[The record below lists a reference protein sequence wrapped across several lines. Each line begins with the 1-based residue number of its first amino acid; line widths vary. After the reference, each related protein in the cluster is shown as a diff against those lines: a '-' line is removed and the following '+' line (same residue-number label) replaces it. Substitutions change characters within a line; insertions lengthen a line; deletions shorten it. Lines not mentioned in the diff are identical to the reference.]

1 MANELLVGVKIGA
14 VLSGSFS
21 AAFGSAKSTLDR
33 VGQVADRL
41 GNKHQQLGAAMAA
54 AMARPVGNIGALRN
68 QYDRLGQTLDQ
79 LRRKQ
84 EQLNQSIARGDRLK
98 EQRKELRGDAMETV
112 GTAIALA
119 APVVSSVKIAS
130 SFEDAVKDIA
140 ITGDMNSKEELQ
152 LGKTIRESALRYNQG
167 QMDIAKGVGVL
178 VAEGMDPAKAE
189 KQSGL
194 LAKSATSTRASF
206 EDLAKM
212 NVSFDQL
219 GVKDMELA
227 FNQAAKAGKQGSFE
241 LKDMSKW
248 FPALGGMVKSLGI
261 TGNEAVVN
269 MASRLQI
276 ARRTAGSN
284 DEAANNF
291 KNFLSKLTSPDT
303 QKDFEKIGIDLGAS
317 LLRSAKDGLDP
328 IEAGVSIIM
337 ARMKDAAPGAAAEM
351 QKLSAELAGIKDPAQ
366 RAAEMERRK
375 GFIENLGQ
383 RAGLGE
389 MFQDM
394 QAMSYLLAELQNR
407 GDLKKIMDNTR
418 SGKAENGQNQIDV
431 DWERRMQGS
440 TEKFNLFK
448 RQIGEVGIVIGETL
462 LPPLTELMGQ
472 VQPVVSEF
480 GKWAQEHP
488 GLIKGA
494 VGLAGGLLLG
504 KLGFIGLKYGLNLIF
519 SPFNALATL
528 LTGTQA
534 KWLML
539 RGLWQSGTFAP
550 AIAGFRAVC
559 QGLGGLA
566 KFLGGGLMTGLRT
579 LFQWGSALGRML
591 GGALLSGLR
600 LAGQA
605 VLWLGRALM
614 MNPIGLAITAI
625 ALGAYLIYRY
635 WDKLKPWF
643 MGLWNEIKSAFNGGI
658 GGITKLIVNWSPM
671 GLFYKAFAGVMSYMG
686 VDLPKNFT
694 EFGAHLISGLIGGI
708 KSKITAARDAIV
720 GFGSDV
726 KSWFA
731 STLGIKSPSRVFMGF
746 GDNIAQ
752 GAALGVH
759 RSAGLAGKA
768 VAGMAKQTA
777 DAWDTPKMQIA
788 SAAQQSYQQLT
799 PAGRAGAEGSGGDG
813 MVIHFSPNIQLAA
826 GTPDALRSQL
836 NEGLQMSLQ
845 ELERLIDRVMA
856 QKARRSY

>member
-14 VLSGSFS
+14 VLSGSFH

-33 VGQVADRL
+33 IGQVVDRL
-41 GNKHQQLGAAMAA
+41 GSKHQQLGAVMASAMAK
-54 AMARPVGNIGALRN
+54 PISNIGALRG
-68 QYDRLGQTLDQ
+68 QYDRLGQTMDQ

-84 EQLNQSIARGDRLK
+84 DQLTASIARGDQLK
-98 EQRKELRGDAMETV
+98 NQRKELRSDAMETV
-112 GTAIALA
+112 GTALA
-119 APVVSSVKIAS
+119 IGAPVVSSVKIAS

-167 QMDIAKGVGVL
+167 QLDIAKGVGVL

-194 LAKSATSTRASF
+194 LAKSATATRASF
-206 EDLAKM
+206 EDLARM
-212 NVSFDQL
+212 NVSFDLL

-227 FNQAAKAGKQGSFE
+227 YNQAAKAGKQGSFE
-241 LKDMSKW
+241 LKDMAKW

-317 LLRSAKDGLDP
+317 LQRSAKDGLDP

-337 ARMKDAAPGAAAEM
+337 ARMKQAAPGAAAEM
-351 QKLSAELAGIKDPAQ
+351 QKLSTELANIKDPAQ

-407 GDLKKIMDNTR
+407 GDLKKIMGETA
-418 SGKAENGQNQIDV
+418 SGKTDDGQNQIDV

-440 TEKFNLFK
+440 TEKFKLFK
-448 RQIGEVGIVIGETL
+448 RQISEIGIVIGETL

-472 VQPVVSEF
+472 IQPVVTAF

-504 KLGFIGLKYGLNLIF
+504 KLGFIGLKYGINLIL
-519 SPFNALATL
+519 SPLNAFKTMALGAS
-528 LTGTQA
+528 A
-534 KWLML
+534 KWTML
-539 RGLWQSGTFAP
+539 RGLWQAGTFAP
-550 AIAGFRAVC
+550 AVAGLKTV
-559 QGLGGLA
+559 
-566 KFLGGGLMTGLRT
+566 GGGLLTAGRYALLFGRGLAMSVIMPVKLLGQGLWVLTKYLSGGLITGIRT
-579 LFQWGSALGRML
+579 LWRWGSVLGRML
-591 GGALLSGLR
+591 GGQLLGGLR

-605 VLWLGRALM
+605 VLWLGRAML
-614 MNPIGLAITAI
+614 MNPIGLAVTAI
-625 ALGAYLIYRY
+625 GVAAYLVYKN
-635 WDKLKPWF
+635 WDKVKATLQAGYKWMVGLK
-643 MGLWNEIKSAFNGGI
+643 NEFFAAGG
-658 GGITKLIVNWSPM
+658 N
-671 GLFYKAFAGVMSYMG
+671 
-686 VDLPKNFT
+686 
-694 EFGAHLISGLIGGI
+694 LISGLVSGVSA
-708 KSKITAARDAIV
+708 KLSAAKDAIV
-720 GFGSDV
+720 GFGQSV
-726 KSWFA
+726 KGWFT

-752 GAALGVH
+752 GAALGIG
-759 RSAGLAGKA
+759 RSADLAGKA
-768 VAGMAKQTA
+768 AGGLARSAKDGWGSPELALSQ
-777 DAWDTPKMQIA
+777 
-788 SAAQQSYQQLT
+788 SVRQSYRSMTPSQL
-799 PAGRAGAEGSGGDG
+799 AGGGGAGSG
-813 MVIHFSPNIQLAA
+813 MVLQYSPTFQVQP
-826 GTPDALRSQL
+826 GTPDAVRSQL
-836 NEGLQMSLQ
+836 EQQAQMSLH
-845 ELERLIDRVMA
+845 ELEKLIQRVVG
-856 QKARRSY
+856 QQARRAY

>member
-14 VLSGSFS
+14 VLSGSFH
-21 AAFGSAKSTLDR
+21 AAFGSARSTLDR

-41 GNKHQQLGAAMAA
+41 GTKHQQLGATMAA
-54 AMARPVGNIGALRN
+54 AMAKPVSNIGALRS
-68 QYDRLGQTLDQ
+68 QYDRLGQTMDQ

-84 EQLNQSIARGDRLK
+84 DQLTASIARGDQLK
-98 EQRKELRGDAMETV
+98 NQRKELRSDAMETV
-112 GTAIALA
+112 GTAIAVG
-119 APVVSSVKIAS
+119 APVVKAVQIAS

-140 ITGDMNSKEELQ
+140 ITGDMTNLQELQ
-152 LGKTIRESALRYNQG
+152 LGKTIRESALKYNQG
-167 QMDIAKGVGVL
+167 QLDITKGVGVL

-194 LAKSATSTRASF
+194 LAKSATATRGGM
-206 EDLAKM
+206 EDLARM

-241 LKDMSKW
+241 LKDMAKW
-248 FPALGGMVKSLGI
+248 FPSLGGMVKSLGI

-276 ARRTAGSN
+276 SRRTAGSN

-303 QKDFEKIGIDLGAS
+303 QKDFAKVGIDLGAS

-337 ARMKDAAPGAAAEM
+337 AKMKKASPEATAELE
-351 QKLSAELAGIKDPAQ
+351 KLSKELANIKDPAQ

-389 MFQDM
+389 LFQDM

-407 GDLKKIMDNTR
+407 DDLKKIMDNTR
-418 SGKAENGQNQIDV
+418 TGKAENGQNQIDV

-440 TEKFNLFK
+440 TEKFKLFK
-448 RQIGEVGIVIGETL
+448 RQLSEVGIVIGETL
-462 LPPLTELMGQ
+462 LPPLTELLGQ
-472 VQPVVSEF
+472 IQPVVSNF

-494 VGLAGGLLLG
+494 IGLAGGLLLG

-519 SPFNALATL
+519 SPFNAFKTL
-528 LTGTQA
+528 ITGTHA

-539 RGLWQSGTFAP
+539 RGLWQAGTFAP
-550 AIAGFRAVC
+550 AVAGLKTVGSGFLTAGRYALLFGRGLAMSVIMPVKLLG
-559 QGLGGLA
+559 QGLWMLTRY
-566 KFLGGGLMTGLRT
+566 LGGGLITGVRT
-579 LFQWGSALGRML
+579 LFQWGSVLGRML
-591 GGALLSGLR
+591 GGVLLGGLR

-605 VLWLGRALM
+605 VMVLGRALLL
-614 MNPIGLAITAI
+614 NPIGLFVTAI
-625 ALGAYLIYRY
+625 GVAAYLVYKN
-635 WDKLKPWF
+635 WDKVKAALQAGYKWTVGLKDEF
-643 MGLWNEIKSAFNGGI
+643 FNAGANLINGLVNGV
-658 GGITKLIVNWSPM
+658 T
-671 GLFYKAFAGVMSYMG
+671 
-686 VDLPKNFT
+686 
-694 EFGAHLISGLIGGI
+694 
-708 KSKITAARDAIV
+708 SKISAARDSIV
-720 GFGSDV
+720 GFGQDI
-726 KSWFA
+726 KGWFT

-752 GAALGVH
+752 GAAIGIE

-768 VAGMAKQTA
+768 VGGLARSAQEGWNSPQMAL
-777 DAWDTPKMQIA
+777 
-788 SAAQQSYQQLT
+788 AQSVTQSYQQAT
-799 PAGRAGAEGSGGDG
+799 PAQLGVGAGQGFAGGG
-813 MVIHFSPNIQLAA
+813 MTVQFSPTYQLAP
-826 GTPDALRSQL
+826 GTPEAVKTQMQESA
-836 NEGLQMSLQ
+836 QMSIH
-845 ELERLIDRVMA
+845 ELEKMMRRLLA
-856 QKARRSY
+856 EQNRRSY